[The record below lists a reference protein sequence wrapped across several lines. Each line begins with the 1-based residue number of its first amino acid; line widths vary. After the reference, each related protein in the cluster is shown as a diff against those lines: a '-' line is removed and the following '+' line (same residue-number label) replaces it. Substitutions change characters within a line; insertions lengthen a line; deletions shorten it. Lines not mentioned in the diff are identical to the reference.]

1 MNTEQATNAKP
12 EAVCSTAM
20 LGPLPDEDVM
30 WEDGKD
36 EWGYHNYSKAYS
48 SEAMEAE
55 RQRCYALGVAAE
67 RKRCAGGH
75 DLEAMCEA
83 FNRLIEAHANLRS
96 PFHQPVCADAQ
107 MALRVLRGIV
117 AALRA

>member
-1 MNTEQATNAKP
+1 MTEKLPSADDAARRDGSRLS
-12 EAVCSTAM
+12 EG
-20 LGPLPDEDVM
+20 LGPLPE
-30 WEDGKD
+30 GA
-36 EWGYHNYSKAYS
+36 GYVDRGAPYSGDQEPGARYTSDQMRAYAAQ
-48 SEAMEAE
+48 E
-55 RQRCYALGVAAE
+55 VAAE
-67 RKRCAGGH
+67 RGRCADGN

-83 FNRLIEAHANLRS
+83 FHRLIEAHANLRS